1 MQILKV
7 RVSNLK
13 RLMKDIY
20 LEIIVKDELT

>member
-1 MQILKV
+1 V